1 MRCRIDHRPVLFC
14 LLAILLSAGAGRGAA
29 AQGFSGDFTA
39 QTRTTI
45 SGIGASDSTATEYFG
60 KSAMRTR
67 TEGGDDS
74 IIRFDEKKILTL
86 DSRTRTYSEVTF
98 DQLQAMLD
106 RAGEALEGHGEE
118 METLKK
124 MMGLA
129 DMAITVTEAGPG
141 ETIAGYPT
149 AKYLL
154 RGPMEIEIH
163 AATDLRIPPAY
174 YDMMQL
180 RAPDNPLLDMKKL
193 IDQMK
198 KIDGFPLKTVT
209 TMKMMNMEMKTTRV
223 VTSIEKGAIPA
234 AVFEIPAGYRRV
246 EADREE

>member
-1 MRCRIDHRPVLFC
+1 MH
-14 LLAILLSAGAGRGAA
+14 S
-29 AQGFSGDFTA
+29 
-39 QTRTTI
+39 RTTG
-45 SGIGASDSTATEYFG
+45 SGMGASDSTATEYFG
-60 KSAMRTR
+60 RSAMRTR

-86 DSRTRTYSEVTF
+86 DHRTKTYSEVTF
-98 DQLQAMLD
+98 DQLQTMLD
-106 RAGEALEGHGEE
+106 RAGEALEEHGEE
-118 METLKK
+118 METVKK

-129 DMAITVTEAGPG
+129 DMSITVTEAGPG

-174 YDMMQL
+174 YDMMKL
-180 RAPDNPLLDMKKL
+180 RAPDNPVLDMKKL
-193 IDQMK
+193 IDEMK
-198 KIDGFPLKTVT
+198 RIEGFPLKTVT

-246 EADREE
+246 QADREE